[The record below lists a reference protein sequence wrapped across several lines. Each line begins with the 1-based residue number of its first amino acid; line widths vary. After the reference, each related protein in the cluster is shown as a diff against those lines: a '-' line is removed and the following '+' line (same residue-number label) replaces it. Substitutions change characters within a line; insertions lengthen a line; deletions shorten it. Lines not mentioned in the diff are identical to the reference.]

1 MVLWVIKLLC
11 LVFEVV
17 KCMREGDVVIRK
29 LGDKDYVFSYFSG
42 NGVLKYVNW
51 FNGDIRYLLVRIKV
65 VSVFVWL

>member
-1 MVLWVIKLLC
+1 
-11 LVFEVV
+11 
-17 KCMREGDVVIRK
+17 MREGDVVIRK